1 MRRNQGKRYSKRRRE
16 KISVILLCAT
26 SILILI
32 CVGIILV
39 LMVQSRGSDSQTM
52 ESHRNRENNNG
63 SSVAMTYGNDLSRV
77 DSEDV
82 DTNSVA
88 EDCGEWRL
96 ILVNA
101 NNPILDD
108 FYPNLITLDNGQRI
122 DERILEPL
130 NAMMAVARSRGI
142 SLQVN
147 SGFRSITEQQILFYN
162 ALDSWIMAGLSYEDA
177 RLQTIRYIAYPG
189 TSEHHL
195 GLAVDIS
202 EESSWAWLQEN
213 SAEFGFILRYP
224 IGKEYIT
231 GVAHE
236 PWHFRYVGVEVAI
249 EITSRGI
256 TLEEFLRDR

>member
-1 MRRNQGKRYSKRRRE
+1 MRGNQGRRYSNKR
-16 KISVILLCAT
+16 KDKLLIFLCVVSVI
-26 SILILI
+26 ILI
-32 CVGIILV
+32 CVCVILV
-39 LMVQSRGSDSQTM
+39 LLIQSRDSESLAM
-52 ESHRNRENNNG
+52 EPFRNRESING
-63 SSVAMTYGNDLSRV
+63 SGIAMAYTNDLSRV
-77 DSEDV
+77 DLENA
-82 DTNSVA
+82 DTSY

-101 NNPILDD
+101 DNPIPDD
-108 FYPNLITLDNGQRI
+108 FYPNLIALDNGQRV

-130 NAMMAVARSRGI
+130 NAMMEAARSQGL

-162 ALDSWIMAGLSYEDA
+162 ALDSWIRSGLSYEDA
-177 RLQTIRYIAYPG
+177 RLETSRYIAYPG

-202 EESSWAWLQEN
+202 EESSWAWLKEN

-224 IGKEYIT
+224 IGKEEIT

-236 PWHFRYVGVEVAI
+236 PWHFRYVGVEAAI

-256 TLEEFLRDR
+256 TLEEFLMDR